1 MQTMNDMV
9 MKNEERRMKNAKGN
23 AFVCQWRAGGQ
34 CRKFFILRSSFFIL
48 PRSSFFIIPLLF
60 LLASCSY
67 PRPDLTGKYLS
78 QQAIDSLQCLY
89 QHHYTSGTNLQA
101 TTDSILLECLPVKG
115 SYELLRRG
123 DRVVVAEVA
132 IHPADSIDS
141 VWVKLA
147 HSQDTQGWLRETEM
161 MRKFV
166 PVDSVS
172 QAIHLFSHTHAQYF
186 LIVLAAFTA
195 VWLFRLALRKKT
207 PLVFLDDIDSLYPML
222 LCLLMAF
229 CATLYESM
237 QMFAPDTWQHFYFNP
252 TLSPLHVPPVLAFFL
267 AGLWLF
273 IVVLLAAIDDSFRQL
288 SFTTAV
294 VYLLG
299 LAACCIF
306 CYVLFMF
313 TTRIYIG
320 YLLLAGMSWLF
331 ARRAWQSL
339 STPHY
344 RCGRCGCKLLRKGV
358 CPRCG
363 AVNE

>member
-1 MQTMNDMV
+1 MA
-9 MKNEERRMKNAKGN
+9 RRK
-23 AFVCQWRAGGQ
+23 Q
-34 CRKFFILRSSFFIL
+34 
-48 PRSSFFIIPLLF
+48 
-60 LLASCSY
+60 
-67 PRPDLTGKYLS
+67 
-78 QQAIDSLQCLY
+78 
-89 QHHYTSGTNLQA
+89 
-101 TTDSILLECLPVKG
+101 
-115 SYELLRRG
+115 
-123 DRVVVAEVA
+123 
-132 IHPADSIDS
+132 
-141 VWVKLA
+141 
-147 HSQDTQGWLRETEM
+147 
-161 MRKFV
+161 
-166 PVDSVS
+166 
-172 QAIHLFSHTHAQYF
+172 
-186 LIVLAAFTA
+186 
-195 VWLFRLALRKKT
+195 T

-229 CATLYESM
+229 CATMYESM

>member
-23 AFVCQWRAGGQ
+23 AFVCQWRAGVQ
-34 CRKFFILRSSFFIL
+34 FFILHSSFFIL
-48 PRSSFFIIPLLF
+48 F
-60 LLASCSY
+60 LLTSCSY
-67 PRPDLTGKYLS
+67 PRPDLTGKHLS

-331 ARRAWQSL
+331 VRRAWQSL

>member
-9 MKNEERRMKNAKGN
+9 MKNEERRMKNFRHCPPALY
-23 AFVCQWRAGGQ
+23 WRMKALPRG
-34 CRKFFILRSSFFIL
+34 CFIL
-48 PRSSFFIIPLLF
+48 RSSFFIIPLLF

-67 PRPDLTGKYLS
+67 PRPDLTDKHLS

-267 AGLWLF
+267 TGLWLF